1 MSEQDRLKELLSYQI
16 LDTSP
21 EKQLDEIV
29 EIASIAFDVPI
40 ALISFLDDTRQWFKA
55 KIGITLDSF
64 PIEQSLCKLAIEKPG
79 DLLVIEDATQNQL
92 TKNHFLV
99 QKEPK
104 LRFYAGMP
112 LISPRGHAIGTFCLM
127 DYKTREFTDKQERL
141 LRILVEGVMN
151 FLNGRK
157 TILRQKRNIELNAE
171 KLKQLTDQAPGIIFQ
186 LEVSPDGDVTFP
198 FLSKG
203 VHNID
208 PDMDVGLLRKD
219 VSGLKRLIYK
229 KDFPLLVNSLRESA
243 EKMADLNIEFRIRV
257 KKKVT
262 WHLCMAKPER
272 SEDGTITWFGTF
284 QDITSRVEYENTI
297 EQISFDI
304 SHMLRRPVT
313 TLLGLSSIIEN
324 DENLDARKLKEY
336 SGYIHSVSDELDK
349 FTRKLNETYIK
360 KSEIIKKIK
369 G

>member
-1 MSEQDRLKELLSYQI
+1 MSEQGRLKELLSYQI
-16 LDTSP
+16 LDTTP
-21 EKQLDEIV
+21 EKQLDEIA

-40 ALISFLDDTRQWFKA
+40 VLISFLDDKQQWFKA
-55 KIGITLDSF
+55 KVGVTSESF
-64 PIEQSLCKLAIEKPG
+64 PIEQSLCKLTIEKQNEIFV
-79 DLLVIEDATQNQL
+79 LKDATKDDR

-99 QKEPK
+99 TTGPK
-104 LRFYAGMP
+104 LRFYAGIS
-112 LISPRGHAIGTFCLM
+112 LITPRGHAIGTLCLM
-127 DYKTREFTDKQERL
+127 DIKVRELTDRQKRL
-141 LRILVEGVMN
+141 LHILAEGIMSY
-151 FLNGRK
+151 LNGRK
-157 TILRQKRNIELNAE
+157 TILKQKRNIELNAE

-186 LEVSPDGDVTFP
+186 LEVSPHGNVTFP

-208 PDMDVGLLRKD
+208 PEMDVGLLRKD
-219 VSGLKRLIYK
+219 VTGLKRLIYK
-229 KDFPLLVNSLRESA
+229 KDFPLLVNSLKESA
-243 EKMADLNIEFRIRV
+243 EKMEDLNIEFRIRV
-257 KKKVT
+257 GDKVT
-262 WHLCMAKPER
+262 WHLCMAKPEK
-272 SEDGTITWFGTF
+272 SDDGTITWFGTF

-324 DENLDARKLKEY
+324 DENLDAKKLKEY

-349 FTRKLNETYIK
+349 FTRKLNETYVK
-360 KSEIIKKIK
+360 KSEIIKMIK